1 MHLWYEYHA
10 PASLDEALALLA
22 EQGERAR
29 IIAGG
34 TDLIIE
40 LDRGVRHLERV
51 VDITRIA
58 GLDEIRVE
66 DDVAHVG
73 PLVTHNQ
80 VANDGVILALGFP
93 LAQAAWEVGA
103 PQLRNRGTVAGNL
116 ITASPANDTITPLMA
131 LGAAVTLTSAARGPR
146 TVPLAQFY
154 RGVRE
159 TELQPDEMLVD
170 IIVPLLDRN
179 QRGTFL
185 KLALRQA
192 QAISVV
198 NVAVVLTGAGDPDEP
213 FQLPVSDVRIAMG
226 SVAPTIIRAPAAE
239 RELVGSHLTE
249 REISGAAALAAEAA
263 APIDDVRSP
272 ARYRSQMIR
281 VLTARALRALRDG
294 QERDAYPHMRANLWQ
309 RAGHPSSR
317 TPGYSVREDGT
328 IATSIN
334 GRRVTL
340 RGAAG
345 KTLLRALRE
354 DAGLTG
360 TKEGCAEGECGA
372 CTVILDGAAVV
383 SCLVPAERAHGATI
397 LTIEGLATDDELH
410 PVQRAFVE
418 HDAAQCGYCTPGFI
432 MSAAALLDEVAS
444 PTLDQVKQA
453 ISGNLCRCTGY
464 YKILEAIQA
473 ASTDRGQR
481 MASGHNG

>member
-213 FQLPVSDVRIAMG
+213 FQLPVSDVRIALG

-249 REISGAAALAAEAA
+249 REISGAAALAA
-263 APIDDVRSP
+263 
-272 ARYRSQMIR
+272 
-281 VLTARALRALRDG
+281 
-294 QERDAYPHMRANLWQ
+294 
-309 RAGHPSSR
+309 
-317 TPGYSVREDGT
+317 
-328 IATSIN
+328 
-334 GRRVTL
+334 
-340 RGAAG
+340 
-345 KTLLRALRE
+345 
-354 DAGLTG
+354 
-360 TKEGCAEGECGA
+360 
-372 CTVILDGAAVV
+372 
-383 SCLVPAERAHGATI
+383 
-397 LTIEGLATDDELH
+397 
-410 PVQRAFVE
+410 
-418 HDAAQCGYCTPGFI
+418 
-432 MSAAALLDEVAS
+432 
-444 PTLDQVKQA
+444 
-453 ISGNLCRCTGY
+453 
-464 YKILEAIQA
+464 
-473 ASTDRGQR
+473 
-481 MASGHNG
+481 